1 MAENKIAP
9 FQPGQKICW
18 RCPSNIAIVKYWGK
32 KENQLPCNSSLSMT
46 LSRSFT
52 EIEFELVEK
61 KSGKEIELDFYFENN
76 KNEQFEQ
83 KIAKYAAVL
92 SENLPFLKEVGL
104 KIKSK
109 NSFPHSAG
117 IASSASAFA
126 ALAVAILDASE
137 SGKQTFNEDFFKNA
151 SQIAR
156 LGSGSACRSLYGGFA
171 EWGKNNAIAGSSD
184 EFAIP
189 VRGIHENFKNFR
201 DSILIVESEPKKVSS
216 SAGHSLMKD
225 HPYAQNRFFQANQRT
240 EKLID
245 VLSTGDLLEF
255 IRIAES
261 EALTLHA
268 MMMTSSDYYLLMKSG
283 TLIAIEKII
292 EFRKET
298 GIPVCFTLDAGP
310 NVHVLYPGSEKNKV
324 ESFLNNSFKES
335 VKEII
340 FDQIGKGPEKIR

>member
-1 MAENKIAP
+1 MTEIKIAP
-9 FQPGQKICW
+9 FQEGKKIVW

-32 KENQLPCNSSLSMT
+32 KQNQLPCNSSLSMT

-52 EIEFELVEK
+52 EIEFEWVEK
-61 KSGKEIELDFYFENN
+61 NSNKEIEIDFYFENK
-76 KNEQFEQ
+76 KNEHFEQ

-92 SENLPFLKEVGL
+92 SKNLPFLKEAGL
-104 KIKSK
+104 KIQSK

-117 IASSASAFA
+117 IASSASSFA
-126 ALAVAILDASE
+126 ALAVAFLDASQ
-137 SGKQTFNEDFFKNA
+137 SGRQTFNEDFFKKA
-151 SQIAR
+151 SEMAR
-156 LGSGSACRSLYGGFA
+156 LGSGSACRSLYGGFV
-171 EWGKNNAIAGSSD
+171 EWGKNNAIKGSSD
-184 EFAIP
+184 EFGIP
-189 VRGIHENFKNFR
+189 VTGIHENFKNFQ
-201 DSILIVESEPKKVSS
+201 DSILIVESAPKKVSS

-225 HPYAQNRFFQANQRT
+225 HPYAKNRFAQANERT
-240 EKLID
+240 KKLIE
-245 VLSTGDLLEF
+245 VLATGDLLEF

-292 EFRKET
+292 EFRKDT

-324 ESFLNNSFKES
+324 ENFLNNSFKKS